1 MKVIDL
7 IYWGTTIIMWIS
19 IFYNYYFRK
28 KLTKIIS
35 KDYDDFVI
43 EQQKR
48 YNEFTDH
55 YSERVNLLSR
65 ENVKLRSENEE
76 LKERLRDL
84 GIRDFDVM

>member
-7 IYWGTTIIMWIS
+7 IYWSTTILMWIS
-19 IFYNYYFRK
+19 IIYNYFFRK
-28 KLTKIIS
+28 NINKKIQ
-35 KDYDDFVI
+35 KEYDVFVI
-43 EQQKR
+43 QQNKK
-48 YNEFTDH
+48 YDEFVEH

-65 ENVKLRSENEE
+65 ENVKLSSQNEE

>member
-7 IYWGTTIIMWIS
+7 IYWATTIIMWIS
-19 IFYNYYFRK
+19 IIYNYLFRK
-28 KLTKIIS
+28 KLTKKIC

-43 EQQKR
+43 EQNKK

-55 YSERVNLLSR
+55 YSERVNLLSK
-65 ENVKLRSENEE
+65 ENNKLRSQNEE